1 MIVHEAVMFP
11 RSGVIQRRLV
21 AAGIACAM
29 ALVPLT
35 VTAAGSADVDAL
47 WNQPNGVNVDSAFY
61 VVQTWWDGMT
71 RAAQSDP
78 TQRGLD
84 ELAQANTDL
93 LNAYSLLQQQRTDP
107 GPHPVALIDPFLS
120 GIYNLVTSSN
130 VKAPVGSL
138 FNWAN
143 QSVLKL
149 EGRGSTDDIVRSLL
163 TDYQAKQSSVTR
175 YLQLG
180 AADTDALLSANAQR
194 ESAFLMKIRTVAVP
208 SDGLTS
214 LLDDAVQSTAAIA
227 AKPIVVK
234 PVAAKPNAPKANTAK
249 SSGGSDGQDK
259 TKGKDNGANGQVG
272 NPKNDPA
279 SQEKK

>member
-1 MIVHEAVMFP
+1 MFP

-21 AAGIACAM
+21 AAGIACAL

-71 RAAQSDP
+71 RAAQSDR

-120 GIYNLVTSSN
+120 GIYNLVTGSN

-163 TDYQAKQSSVTR
+163 TDYQAKQSSATR
-175 YLQLG
+175 DLQPG
-180 AADTDALLSANAQR
+180 AADTDALLGANAQR
-194 ESAFLMKIRTVAVP
+194 ESAFLVKIRTVAVP
-208 SDGLTS
+208 SDGLAS
-214 LLDDAVQSTAAIA
+214 SLDDAVQSTTAIA

-234 PVAAKPNAPKANTAK
+234 PVAAKPNAPKANPAK
-249 SSGGSDGQDK
+249 SNGGSVVQDK
-259 TKGKDNGANGQVG
+259 TKGKDNGANGQGG